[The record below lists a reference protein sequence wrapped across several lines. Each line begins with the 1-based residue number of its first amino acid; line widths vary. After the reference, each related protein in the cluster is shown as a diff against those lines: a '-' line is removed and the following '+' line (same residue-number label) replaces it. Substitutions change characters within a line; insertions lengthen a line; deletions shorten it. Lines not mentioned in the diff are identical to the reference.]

1 MMPHYQLPQF
11 QIRRL
16 GLALIV
22 PVALLGTMTF
32 PTQLQ
37 RAMGEAPPS
46 AIAQQTSQKPEQ
58 NRPLYIRGKVQE
70 YNSKTQV
77 ATVRGDVELSYPARG
92 IQATAA
98 QAQYFTRERQII
110 LSGNVYVLQQGSNS
124 IKADSVTYLIDE
136 GRFVATPKQGRQV
149 ESIYMVNDTQIN
161 NQAPGSAPATAPLKK
176 TNQQR

>member
-1 MMPHYQLPQF
+1 MMPYYQLPQF
-11 QIRRL
+11 HKRRL
-16 GLALIV
+16 GLALML
-22 PVALLGTMTF
+22 PVVLLGGMTF
-32 PTQLQ
+32 PSQLQ
-37 RAMGEAPPS
+37 RATA
-46 AIAQQTSQKPEQ
+46 QTSQASGQ
-58 NRPLYIRGKVQE
+58 NRPLYIRGKQQE

-77 ATVRGDVELSYPARG
+77 ATVRGDVELSYPGRG

-98 QAQYFTRERQII
+98 QAQYFTRERQIV

-124 IKADSVTYLIDE
+124 IKAETVTYLIDE

-149 ESIYMVNDTQIN
+149 ESIYMVNDNQVN

>member
-1 MMPHYQLPQF
+1 MMPHYQLPHF
-11 QIRRL
+11 HMRRL
-16 GLALIV
+16 ALALIL
-22 PVALLGTMTF
+22 PVVVLGAMTF
-32 PTQLQ
+32 PNQLQ
-37 RAMGEAPPS
+37 TAT
-46 AIAQQTSQKPEQ
+46 AQTPQKSGQ

-77 ATVRGDVELSYPARG
+77 ATIRGEVELSYPARG

-136 GRFVATPKQGRQV
+136 ARFVATPKQGSQV
-149 ESIYMVNDTQIN
+149 ESIYMVNDTPVN
-161 NQAPGSAPATAPLKK
+161 NQAPGSAPATAPVKK
-176 TNQQR
+176 SN

>member
-1 MMPHYQLPQF
+1 MMYRYQLLQF

-16 GLALIV
+16 GLALML
-22 PVALLGTMTF
+22 PVALVGAMTF

-37 RAMGEAPPS
+37 KAT
-46 AIAQQTSQKPEQ
+46 AQTPQKADQ

-77 ATVRGDVELSYPARG
+77 ATVRGEVELSYPARG

-98 QAQYFTRERQII
+98 QAQYFTRERQIVM
-110 LSGNVYVLQQGSNS
+110 SGNVYVLQQGSNS

-149 ESIYMVNDTQIN
+149 ESIYMVNDTQVN
-161 NQAPGSAPATAPLKK
+161 NQAPGSAPATTPQKK
-176 TNQQR
+176 TN

>member
-1 MMPHYQLPQF
+1 MMRHYQLLQF

-16 GLALIV
+16 GLALMV
-22 PVALLGTMTF
+22 PVVLLGAMTF
-32 PTQLQ
+32 PTELQ
-37 RAMGEAPPS
+37 RAA
-46 AIAQQTSQKPEQ
+46 AQTSQKAEQ

-77 ATVRGDVELSYPARG
+77 ATVRGEVELSYPARG

-98 QAQYFTRERQII
+98 QAQYFTRERQIV

-136 GRFVATPKQGRQV
+136 GR
-149 ESIYMVNDTQIN
+149 
-161 NQAPGSAPATAPLKK
+161 
-176 TNQQR
+176 

>member
-11 QIRRL
+11 QMRRL
-16 GLALIV
+16 GLAFIL
-22 PVALLGTMTF
+22 PVVLLGAMTF
-32 PTQLQ
+32 PTQLP
-37 RAMGEAPPS
+37 RAT
-46 AIAQQTSQKPEQ
+46 AQTPQKSDQ

-77 ATVRGDVELSYPARG
+77 ATVRGEVELSYPARG

-149 ESIYMVNDTQIN
+149 ESIYMVNDTQVN
-161 NQAPGSAPATAPLKK
+161 NQAPGSAPATTPPKK
-176 TNQQR
+176 NN

>member
-11 QIRRL
+11 HKRRL
-16 GLALIV
+16 GLALML

-32 PTQLQ
+32 PSQLQ
-37 RAMGEAPPS
+37 RAT
-46 AIAQQTSQKPEQ
+46 AQTPQTSGQ
-58 NRPLYIRGKVQE
+58 NRPLYIRGKQQE

-77 ATVRGDVELSYPARG
+77 ATVRGDVELSYPGRG

-110 LSGNVYVLQQGSNS
+110 LSGNVYVLQQGGNS
-124 IKADSVTYLIDE
+124 IKADTVTYLIDE

-149 ESIYMVNDTQIN
+149 ESIYIVNDNQVN
-161 NQAPGSAPATAPLKK
+161 NQGTGSAPATAPLKK
-176 TNQQR
+176 TNQSQ